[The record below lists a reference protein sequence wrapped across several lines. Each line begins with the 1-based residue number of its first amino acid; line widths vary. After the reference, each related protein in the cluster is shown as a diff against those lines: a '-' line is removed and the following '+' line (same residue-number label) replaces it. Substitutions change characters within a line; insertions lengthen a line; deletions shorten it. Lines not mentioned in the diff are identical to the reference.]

1 MATARTAWGIDIGQC
16 AIKAVKLAR
25 AEEGL
30 TVEAFDVIEHPQIL
44 SEEEADRRLL
54 IRAGLDQF
62 LSRNSIAGSTIAVAV
77 PGQSS
82 FTRFVKLPPV
92 EPKRIPDIVRFEAEQ
107 QIPFPIEE
115 VLWRWQTFHDPDS
128 PDVEVGLFAMKRT
141 DVAEMLGYFE
151 EVAMPVD
158 VVQMAPLALYN
169 FMTFDEQ
176 LATEEATLL
185 VDVGADKTDL
195 VVADGG
201 RIWTRTIQIGGTSFT
216 QAIERAFKLRFAKA
230 DKLKRSAATSKYA
243 RQIFQSMRPVFSD
256 LVQEIQR
263 SVGYY
268 ASLHRDTRFK
278 RLVGLGNGFR
288 LPGLQKFIEQNLNIS
303 VVRIDSFN
311 QIAPSGAVTAPAFQE
326 NVLSFAVAYG
336 LAIQGMEQAE
346 VDTNLLPGEIL
357 RDRLWKKK
365 RPWFVAAALALVA
378 ALFCPGW
385 RARQDSQTLADATGM
400 QSARR
405 IADTLKKRVDKWKEL
420 QGQGKGEERKITQ
433 LAHLFAYRDF
443 WPSAM
448 TLINRSIEAVATD
461 QRKMPAY
468 ARYLALRQPPD
479 PERIYAKIIAG
490 ADVRVP
496 SELVDKAAEILLD
509 DGERL
514 EMARQIAGGTQASWK
529 ALSEKLATAFGDA
542 NALPDLKG
550 EELKGLAKR
559 LILRDK
565 IRQAEAFKASPRN
578 TRRVIFI
585 KNLSARYLSA
595 LPPEALKKAQKADP
609 PLKGSPPGFQIVM
622 DARTT
627 LLEEQA
633 NALVSDLRLY
643 SVEFSRWLDSVAVV
657 DHAIDW
663 PPGGGTE
670 VMQRDPFMAADAQDE
685 TENMAADTNFK
696 ITWWVAIT
704 SNGIVMADV
713 KVGSRYELSREIGL
727 LPDLEPADTF
737 EQIKAQKEK
746 IVKAPVG
753 ATITIE
759 ESQTKW
765 TTPWFRVRAA
775 DPEGKALGAG
785 WVSGAALSDDVLEEV
800 TQTP

>member
-288 LPGLQKFIEQNLNIS
+288 LPGLQKFLEQNLNIP

-311 QIAPSGAVTAPAFQE
+311 KLQLARGVHAASFAE
-326 NVLSFAVAYG
+326 NVLSSAVAYG
-336 LAIQGMEQAE
+336 LAAQALGVCRIE
-346 VDTNLLPGEIL
+346 CNLLPEEIAAK
-357 RDRLWKKK
+357 RVWAKK
-365 RPWFVAAALALVA
+365 RPWFAVAAAIFLASL
-378 ALFCPGW
+378 CG
-385 RARQDSQTLADATGM
+385 S
-400 QSARR
+400 
-405 IADTLKKRVDKWKEL
+405 
-420 QGQGKGEERKITQ
+420 
-433 LAHLFAYRDF
+433 AYRSYVDRQALGQTHDLATAEDNVRQVKTRADEVMELEKMGRGEQKQLDDELELYAYRRY
-443 WPSAM
+443 WP
-448 TLINRSIEAVATD
+448 EAQHMVYAAIDGIATD
-461 QRKMPAY
+461 QRLLLDFAKQRNEAVDIQRRLRNIQAELPEQPAAPEAAKLADKRKALAGELAKVK
-468 ARYLALRQPPD
+468 ARCSEFVTKGMSLGDRQKYFAAAKEVAQLDEQMAGTLTDVERTECIRKRFQLRKEMQDLVTGGFRNLRILRVESLRTEYVADVSALKARDEANASVARASGAPRFSGPKAVDITGRPTRD
-479 PERIYAKIIAG
+479 PASPKAG
-490 ADVRVP
+490 AQPGFKITVKGRTAMP
-496 SELVDKAAEILLD
+496 QIKALNLLRTVDK
-509 DGERL
+509 
-514 EMARQIAGGTQASWK
+514 TSQACV
-529 ALSEKLATAFGDA
+529 A
-542 NALPDLKG
+542 NS
-550 EELKGLAKR
+550 KR
-559 LILRDK
+559 LGY
-565 IRQAEAFKASPRN
+565 Q
-578 TRRVIFI
+578 
-585 KNLSARYLSA
+585 
-595 LPPEALKKAQKADP
+595 
-609 PLKGSPPGFQIVM
+609 
-622 DARTT
+622 DA
-627 LLEEQA
+627 A
-633 NALVSDLRLY
+633 G
-643 SVEFSRWLDSVAVV
+643 VAVV
-657 DHAIDW
+657 GEAPGRMVGREAGARLAGRPMGRPTAGTSEPQLSDPDPIIPDREMCDDAAFAIVW
-663 PPGGGTE
+663 
-670 VMQRDPFMAADAQDE
+670 
-685 TENMAADTNFK
+685 
-696 ITWWVAIT
+696 
-704 SNGIVMADV
+704 
-713 KVGSRYELSREIGL
+713 L
-727 LPDLEPADTF
+727 
-737 EQIKAQKEK
+737 
-746 IVKAPVG
+746 
-753 ATITIE
+753 ITIKPAE
-759 ESQTKW
+759 
-765 TTPWFRVRAA
+765 
-775 DPEGKALGAG
+775 
-785 WVSGAALSDDVLEEV
+785 
-800 TQTP
+800 